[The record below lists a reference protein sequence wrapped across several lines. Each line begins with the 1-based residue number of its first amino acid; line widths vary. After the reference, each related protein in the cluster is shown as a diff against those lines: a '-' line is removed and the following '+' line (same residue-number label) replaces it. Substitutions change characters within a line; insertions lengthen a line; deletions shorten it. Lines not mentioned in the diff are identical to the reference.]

1 MDVVEYIPTF
11 LKEAISLMMEKDIR
25 LRFPIEELRILLE
38 EEKEEGL
45 DTMVLSPPIIEEVE
59 HCS

>member
-1 MDVVEYIPTF
+1 
-11 LKEAISLMMEKDIR
+11 MMEKGIR

-45 DTMVLSPPIIEEVE
+45 DTAVQSVSVIK
-59 HCS
+59 

>member
-1 MDVVEYIPTF
+1 MDVVQYIPTF

-45 DTMVLSPPIIEEVE
+45 DKMVLSPPIIEEVE